1 MMGEREGM
9 SLEERRNAIA
19 ELINQKGSIS
29 FAQLKQAFPD
39 VSEMTLRTDLK
50 ALDEAGR
57 IIRVHGGAKSVDVV
71 VGTDDLLGR
80 RSERN
85 PEAKHTI
92 AMKAV
97 KLIRPNTTFYL
108 DSGSTTTEVAKCLP
122 DMPCQIFT
130 SGISCAIELAR
141 LEKPRVN
148 LIGGTLNKYSMSL
161 CGYKAIEDLS
171 HVNLELVL
179 LGTTSFCSGFGFSC
193 GVEDEA
199 RLKSTLAR
207 NGEKVYVLMDSSK
220 VGMKSTFSFAGLKDI
235 DGIIADDKLPDEL
248 VKECQGLGIEI
259 I

>member
-1 MMGEREGM
+1 M
-9 SLEERRNAIA
+9 EERRNAIA

-39 VSEMTLRTDLK
+39 VSDMTLRTDLK

-85 PEAKHTI
+85 QEAKHQI

-97 KLIRPNTTFYL
+97 NLIRPNSTFYL
-108 DSGSTTTEVAKCLP
+108 DSGSTTTELARCLP

-130 SGISCAIELAR
+130 GGISCALELAR

-161 CGYKAIEDLS
+161 CGYKAIDDLKY
-171 HVNLELVL
+171 VNMEIVF
-179 LGTTSFCSGFGFSC
+179 LGTTSFCPGFGFSC

-199 RLKSTLAR
+199 RLKQALTK
-207 NGEKVYVLMDSSK
+207 NGDKVYVLMDSSK
-220 VGMKSTFSFAGLKDI
+220 FGMKSTYSFASLNEI
-235 DGIIADDKLPDEL
+235 HGIIADGKLPEEF
-248 VKECQGLGIEI
+248 VKECEGMGIEI